1 MRIPAKTIAH
11 KKLLPELRREGDRLM
26 ANRKKGKAWTCPHCM
41 NRFLVSYQK
50 AYEYKYQKTA
60 HGNWTFL
67 DAKFC
72 PYCGERV
79 SE

>member
-1 MRIPAKTIAH
+1 
-11 KKLLPELRREGDRLM
+11 M

-50 AYEYKYQKTA
+50 AYEYEYQKTA

-72 PYCGERV
+72 PNCGRKV
-79 SE
+79 SAND

>member
-1 MRIPAKTIAH
+1 
-11 KKLLPELRREGDRLM
+11 M

-50 AYEYKYQKTA
+50 AYEYEYQKTA

-72 PYCGERV
+72 PYCGEKV
-79 SE
+79 MDE

>member
-1 MRIPAKTIAH
+1 MWRKGGA
-11 KKLLPELRREGDRLM
+11 LM

-50 AYEYKYQKTA
+50 AYEYEYQKTA
-60 HGNWTFL
+60 HGNWTYL